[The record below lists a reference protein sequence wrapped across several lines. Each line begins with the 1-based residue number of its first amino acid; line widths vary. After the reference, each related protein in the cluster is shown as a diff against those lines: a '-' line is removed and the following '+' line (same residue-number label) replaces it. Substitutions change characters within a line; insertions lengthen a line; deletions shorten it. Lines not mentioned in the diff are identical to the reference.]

1 MVNQLFL
8 INHIQQ
14 NQKARHHWKMSSHTA
29 TQENEAEPI
38 KIQNQV
44 DPELVRIQNEADPEP
59 VKIQN
64 GANLEPVKI
73 QNEADPEP
81 MRSRAVRQ

>member
-44 DPELVRIQNEADPEP
+44 DPEP

-81 MRSRAVRQ
+81 MKIQNKADLEPMRSRAVRQ

>member
-1 MVNQLFL
+1 
-8 INHIQQ
+8 
-14 NQKARHHWKMSSHTA
+14 MSTNTA
-29 TQENEAEPI
+29 TQENKAEPM

-44 DPELVRIQNEADPEP
+44 DPEP

-64 GANLEPVKI
+64 GADPEPVKI
-73 QNEADPEP
+73 QNEADLEP